1 MSTLSNINEVAQRP
15 RGTQPIIVT
24 LLVGLILA
32 LLASHFQRQAADADN
47 KRDFESRAHIR
58 MLSMEQALRDHVSLG
73 QTVEAFYAASNSVD
87 RDEFDA
93 FVGKQMPAYPAI
105 QWVAWVPRVPNAQR
119 GQLVKETRAGGLT
132 DYDFRRIDS
141 NGRLAVA
148 PAAHSYLPLHY
159 LQAAKEN
166 QDANRLVGLD
176 LGGIPV
182 WAKAMD
188 QAMDTGETVTV
199 WADPSVAAIGRK
211 QAIAFFQPIYRNGAP
226 HQTVEQ
232 RRENL
237 IGFAAGQIDTGAVVT
252 RALEFASPVAG
263 GVHLSLQMDT
273 GAAKKTE
280 IHYHGSRST
289 AHVGVAASL
298 LQTLSAEY
306 GFKLGNVQWSI
317 VASGAP
323 GFFEGKDTHVG
334 WKVFVG
340 IMLLAMVVAGY
351 FVLAMR
357 ASAMRGKVEAE
368 RLALAE
374 QKARENDVL
383 NDSIIDILRSV
394 AKLSRGDLTV
404 KSPVKEDVTGALSDA
419 INAMAESTAKTLAG
433 VNEVSEEVR
442 QASQVGRASVLD
454 AAKGMNDIRS
464 TIQET
469 GKRIKR
475 LGERSQEIGGMVKL
489 IDDIAERTSVLALNA
504 NMQAAAAGEAGRGF
518 RVVADEVQRLAER
531 SKEATDQI
539 AKLVTNI
546 QMETNETMA
555 TMDRAIGDVVK
566 GGELAE
572 RAAAQVDGLGQ
583 LGDELVTAVQAFKLP
598 EGLLKAPERQP
609 GRVDTRRVA

>member
-1 MSTLSNINEVAQRP
+1 MRRP
-15 RGTQPIIVT
+15 RGALPVIAT
-24 LLVGLILA
+24 LVLGLIVALA
-32 LLASHFQRQAADADN
+32 AYYLQSSALDADN
-47 KRDFESRAHIR
+47 KRDYDSRALLR
-58 MLSMEQALRDHVSLG
+58 GLTMEQILREHVAAG
-73 QTVEAFYAASNSVD
+73 ETIKAFYSASNSVD

-93 FVGKQMPAYPAI
+93 FVGNQMPAYPAI
-105 QWVAWVPRVPNAQR
+105 QWLAWVPRVTDSDRAQVVKDSR
-119 GQLVKETRAGGLT
+119 GQGLA
-132 DYDFRRIDS
+132 DYDFRRVDTDGKVVS
-141 NGRLAVA
+141 AG
-148 PAAHSYLPLHY
+148 PARSYLPVHY
-159 LQAAKEN
+159 LQAAKQA
-166 QDANRLVGLD
+166 QDANRLLGVD
-176 LGGIPV
+176 LASVPV
-182 WAKAMD
+182 WAKTMS
-188 QAMDTGETVTV
+188 QAMESGEVATA

-211 QAIAFFQPIYRNGAP
+211 DSVIFFQPIYRNGLP
-226 HQTVEQ
+226 RQTAEQ

-237 IGFAAGQIDTGAVVT
+237 IGFAVGLIDVPTVVART
-252 RALEFASPVAG
+252 LEYASPTPG
-263 GVHLSLQMDT
+263 GVHFALHMDT
-273 GAAKKTE
+273 GGAKQTE
-280 IHYHGSRST
+280 IHYHRSRN
-289 AHVGVAASL
+289 ANAAYIAASEL
-298 LQTLSAEY
+298 AKLTY
-306 GFKLGNVQWSI
+306 DHHFKLANIDWTVVTS
-317 VASGAP
+317 ASE
-323 GFFEGKDTHVG
+323 GFFEGKDMSLP
-334 WKVFVG
+334 WKVVGG
-340 IMLLAMVVAGY
+340 IMLLAGLIAGY

-357 ASAMRGKVEAE
+357 TSSIRAKTEAE

-374 QKARENDVL
+374 HKARENDVL